1 MIQEI
6 RIKNFLSFKEEVN
19 FSFEATKDTFAEDY
33 QVVEVAKGIRLLR
46 FAMIYGANASGKSNL
61 LNVFDF
67 LHRFWFD
74 KPDDMDEKTG
84 VVPFRLDNTT
94 NNKPSSF
101 ELIFY
106 VSNTK
111 YWYQLELDEKQV
123 YTEKL
128 FYYKSVQPTL
138 LFNRELINGQSVIS
152 FNSAAVKVSSIV
164 REKIS
169 VECLKNMSFFAA
181 RDKVNATIPEIDTAK
196 DWLKKQIMPMVTPWS
211 SMFQYAEEQMLE
223 NREIKSY
230 LLDFVRAADFN
241 IVDITTQIE
250 KREVTQDFVDFLMN
264 RSGLTEQDKEE
275 LKKNR
280 FVSTTRTD
288 FIHTVHNE
296 RGEEKYNLPEELQ
309 SEGTKRICGLEAAI
323 YMAIQNNGF
332 LFIDEVENSLH
343 PQLLRFILLNF
354 LRKELSRS
362 QLLITTHYD
371 PLLNEIGEIFR
382 KDSIWFTEK
391 TKSGHTEVYSLT
403 DFNGLNRLSS
413 IQKAYN
419 YRKFGAFPEINL

>member
-1 MIQEI
+1 
-6 RIKNFLSFKEEVN
+6 
-19 FSFEATKDTFAEDY
+19 
-33 QVVEVAKGIRLLR
+33 
-46 FAMIYGANASGKSNL
+46 
-61 LNVFDF
+61 
-67 LHRFWFD
+67 
-74 KPDDMDEKTG
+74 
-84 VVPFRLDNTT
+84 
-94 NNKPSSF
+94 
-101 ELIFY
+101 
-106 VSNTK
+106 
-111 YWYQLELDEKQV
+111 
-123 YTEKL
+123 
-128 FYYKSVQPTL
+128 
-138 LFNRELINGQSVIS
+138 
-152 FNSAAVKVSSIV
+152 
-164 REKIS
+164 
-169 VECLKNMSFFAA
+169 
-181 RDKVNATIPEIDTAK
+181 
-196 DWLKKQIMPMVTPWS
+196 MVTPWS